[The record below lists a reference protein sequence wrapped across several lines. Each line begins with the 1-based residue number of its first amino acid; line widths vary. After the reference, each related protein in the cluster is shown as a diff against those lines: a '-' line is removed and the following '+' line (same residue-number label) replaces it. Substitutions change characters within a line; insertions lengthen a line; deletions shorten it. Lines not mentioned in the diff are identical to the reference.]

1 MLPASRAL
9 VTGAAGFIGSHLSE
23 CLLDADWPGR
33 RVDCF
38 TEFYERGVKER
49 NLERLRDE
57 SRFELA
63 ELDLAVDSIAGLTD
77 GVDAVFHLAGQ
88 PGARQSFGSGAAVSA
103 RNNVAATERL
113 LAEAAGHP
121 PPDLRA
127 GVLVHC
133 LRSTRAAANAPDG
146 SASAPQ
152 PLRGEQ
158 GRRGGSGP
166 GGRARQAAPAIVLRY
181 FSCYGPRQRPDMAL
195 ATFIAQAAA
204 GEPLRIFGGG
214 HQRRDFTFVGDVVRA
229 TMLAA
234 ERGPPGATYNVG
246 AGAPASLWIVARLLG
261 EVLETT
267 PTLELRAPARG
278 DAWSTW
284 ADVDS
289 ARVELGFVAEVSL
302 ADGLAAQCEWA
313 LSGASLGVPGR

>member
-1 MLPASRAL
+1 MLPAGRAL

-23 CLLDADWPGR
+23 CLLDADWQVVG
-33 RVDCF
+33 VDCF
-38 TEFYERGVKER
+38 TEFYERGAKER

-88 PGARQSFGSGAAVSA
+88 PGARQSFGSGAAASA

-113 LAEAAGHP
+113 LAEAACHP
-121 PPDLRA
+121 PQIFVLASSSTVYGAPAQLPTPETAPLRPLNPYGESKVA
-127 GVLVHC
+127 AEAQV
-133 LRSTRAAANAPDG
+133 RAAG
-146 SASAPQ
+146 
-152 PLRGEQ
+152 
-158 GRRGGSGP
+158 RGGL
-166 GGRARQAAPAIVLRY
+166 AAIVLRY

-195 ATFIAQAAA
+195 ARFIAQAAA

-234 ERGPPGATYNVG
+234 ELGPPGATYNVG
-246 AGAPASLWIVARLLG
+246 AGAPASLLDAVRLLG

-267 PTLELRAPARG
+267 PTLELGPQARG
-278 DAWSTW
+278 DARSTW
-284 ADVDS
+284 ADVDN
-289 ARVELGFVAEVSL
+289 AREELGFVADVSL

-313 LSGASLGVPGR
+313 LSGAALGAPMR